1 MIYTFVKR
9 DLSEINRGV
18 FNNFPNKS
26 IFTTKEWIDFIAEDS
41 KAKPY
46 ILEISKD
53 GEFIVFFS
61 ALVVRKFGLKIV
73 GSPFAGWSTPYMGLD
88 VVDSSKKT
96 KILQELIPFVMKET
110 SCIYLQIC
118 DRDFDK
124 EELEL
129 IKNINAS
136 IRMVETLELGIEV
149 DDAMQYKRMK
159 NDCRNFIKQFER
171 RGARIKEAI
180 PDDAFAEE
188 FYEQLIDVFA
198 KQNLVPTYTVDK
210 VKCLLK
216 HLSKVNNVY
225 CLRVL
230 DPEGKSIATSIF
242 PGFNRKMFFWG
253 GASLR
258 EYQHYRP
265 NEYMIYTAIRY
276 WRERG
281 CTEFDMVG
289 NRSYK
294 KKFGSLVTNY
304 PCIIVPKYRILLR
317 LKDLAAYLYYF
328 SGKLFWLLHVKR

>member
-1 MIYTFVKR
+1 M
-9 DLSEINRGV
+9 
-18 FNNFPNKS
+18 
-26 IFTTKEWIDFIAEDS
+26 
-41 KAKPY
+41 
-46 ILEISKD
+46 EISKD
-53 GEFIVFFS
+53 GEFIGFFS

-230 DPEGKSIATSIF
+230 DPEGISIATSIF